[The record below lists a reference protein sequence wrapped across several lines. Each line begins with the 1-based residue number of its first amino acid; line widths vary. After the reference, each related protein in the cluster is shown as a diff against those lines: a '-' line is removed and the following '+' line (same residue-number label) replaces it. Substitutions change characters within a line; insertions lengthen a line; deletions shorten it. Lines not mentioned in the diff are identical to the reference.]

1 MQAGDGSLEAERE
14 REVEQLVRKEEKEEN
29 DLLLRNFKQ
38 EVAEL
43 RRQVRHLEIIHC
55 IVGEVSKH
63 KNTLSKTRSHLCGI
77 RSIILT
83 VAQSISD
90 EIFDDRLS

>member
-1 MQAGDGSLEAERE
+1 MQAGDGSLEEERE
-14 REVEQLVRKEEKEEN
+14 REAEQLVRKEEN

-55 IVGEVSKH
+55 IVGEVSRH
-63 KNTLSKTRSHLCGI
+63 KNTLSKTRSHLSGV

>member
-1 MQAGDGSLEAERE
+1 MQAGDGSLEEERKREAEE
-14 REVEQLVRKEEKEEN
+14 LVRKEEKEEN

-55 IVGEVSKH
+55 IVSEVSRH
-63 KNTLSKTRSHLCGI
+63 KNTLSPLWSQINNLDSC
-77 RSIILT
+77 SIN
-83 VAQSISD
+83 
-90 EIFDDRLS
+90 

>member
-1 MQAGDGSLEAERE
+1 MQAADGSLEEERE
-14 REVEQLVRKEEKEEN
+14 REAEQLVRKEEN

-43 RRQVRHLEIIHC
+43 RRQVRHLKIIHC
-55 IVGEVSKH
+55 IVGEVSRH
-63 KNTLSKTRSHLCGI
+63 KYTLSKTRSHLCGI

>member
-1 MQAGDGSLEAERE
+1 MEEEQERE
-14 REVEQLVRKEEKEEN
+14 AEQLVRKEEN

-43 RRQVRHLEIIHC
+43 RRQVRHLYIIHC
-55 IVGEVSKH
+55 VVGEVSRH

>member
-1 MQAGDGSLEAERE
+1 MQAGDGSLEEEQKREAED
-14 REVEQLVRKEEKEEN
+14 LVRKEEKEEN

-55 IVGEVSKH
+55 IVSKVSKH
-63 KNTLSKTRSHLCGI
+63 KNTLSKTHSHLSGV
-77 RSIILT
+77 T
-83 VAQSISD
+83 DQ
-90 EIFDDRLS
+90 